1 MTMRGHARPNDE
13 PGRPAKLDGQS
24 MAYQLNSLG
33 IPVLALLRARP
44 MHGYEM
50 FQTLI
55 ERHADRIVKVRPG
68 SLYHVVDRL
77 TEEKLIRRAAT
88 ARDGKRPERA
98 IYEITDAGIEAL
110 SERVGQLI
118 AAPVHE
124 FSPFAVALAEIDT
137 LGEDAAANAV
147 DDRVGALEARAAEI
161 MALRDASVTPAGYL
175 VAFDYLL
182 AATQAELSWL
192 RSFADSMRSGGPQRR
207 LTVSGNTV
215 RSRDE
220 VGI

>member
-1 MTMRGHARPNDE
+1 MTMRGHAQPNDE

-24 MAYQLNSLG
+24 MAYQLTSLG
-33 IPVLALLRARP
+33 ISVLALLRARP

-50 FQTLI
+50 YQTLV

-98 IYEITDAGIEAL
+98 IYEITDAGAEAL
-110 SERVGQLI
+110 ADRVGQLI
-118 AAPVHE
+118 AVPAYE
-124 FSPFAVALAEIDT
+124 FPQFAVALAQIDT
-137 LGEDAAANAV
+137 LGGDAAADAV

-175 VAFDYLL
+175 LAFEYLL
-182 AATQAELSWL
+182 ATTQAELSWL

>member
-1 MTMRGHARPNDE
+1 MTMRGHAQPNDE

-24 MAYQLNSLG
+24 MAYQLSSLG
-33 IPVLALLRARP
+33 ISVLALLRARP

-50 FQTLI
+50 YQTLV
-55 ERHADRIVKVRPG
+55 ERHADRILKVRPG

-88 ARDGKRPERA
+88 ARDGRRPERA
-98 IYEITDAGIEAL
+98 IYEITDAGAEAL
-110 SERVGQLI
+110 ADRVVRLI
-118 AAPVHE
+118 AEPAYE
-124 FSPFAVALAEIDT
+124 FPQFAVGLAQIDT
-137 LGEDAAANAV
+137 LTGDVAADAI

-175 VAFDYLL
+175 LAFEYLL
-182 AATQAELSWL
+182 ATMQAELSWL
-192 RSFADSMRSGGPQRR
+192 RSFADSMRSGGRER

>member
-1 MTMRGHARPNDE
+1 
-13 PGRPAKLDGQS
+13 

-33 IPVLALLRARP
+33 ISVLALLRGRP

-50 FQTLI
+50 FQTLVG
-55 ERHADRIVKVRPG
+55 RHADRIVKVRPG

-98 IYEITDAGIEAL
+98 IYEITDAGAEAL
-110 SERVGQLI
+110 ADRVGQLI
-118 AAPVHE
+118 AMPAHE
-124 FSPFAVALAEIDT
+124 FPQFAVALAEIDT
-137 LGEDAAANAV
+137 LGDDAAADAV
-147 DDRVGALEARAAEI
+147 DDRVGALEARVAEI
-161 MALRDASVTPAGYL
+161 TALRDASVTPAGYL

-182 AATQAELSWL
+182 ATMQAELSWL
-192 RSFADSMRSGGPQRR
+192 RGFAESMRSGGPKPP
-207 LTVSGNTV
+207 LTACDKA
-215 RSRDE
+215 RSHDE

>member
-1 MTMRGHARPNDE
+1 
-13 PGRPAKLDGQS
+13 
-24 MAYQLNSLG
+24 MAYQLTSLG
-33 IPVLALLRARP
+33 ISVLALLRGRP

-50 FQTLI
+50 FQTLV

-88 ARDGKRPERA
+88 ARA
-98 IYEITDAGIEAL
+98 IYEITDAGAEAL
-110 SERVGQLI
+110 ADRVGQLV
-118 AAPVHE
+118 AVPAYE
-124 FSPFAVALAEIDT
+124 FPQFAVALAQIDT
-137 LGEDAAANAV
+137 LGEDAAADAV

-182 AATQAELSWL
+182 ATTQADLSWL
-192 RSFADSMRSGGPQRR
+192 RSFAGSMRSGGPQRR
-207 LTVSGNTV
+207 LAVSGNTV

-220 VGI
+220 VAI